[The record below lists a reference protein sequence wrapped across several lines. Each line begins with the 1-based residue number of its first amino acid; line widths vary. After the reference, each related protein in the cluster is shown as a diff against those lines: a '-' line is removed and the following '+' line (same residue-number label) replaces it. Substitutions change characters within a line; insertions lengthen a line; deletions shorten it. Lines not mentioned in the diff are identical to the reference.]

1 MHTRPLHLLTC
12 KCTMFPRSPCDSRDR
27 ICGLPT
33 AGSLLLAFTLAQ
45 SLMWSDQTLMTCIP
59 SSASGYIESQRI
71 MGRRRVHI
79 GMRVSVFLEMH
90 DQKKHDRKKSAGDS
104 LMIPAYGT
112 SAPLSTSNS
121 SDCKR
126 TVKRNVWLLCLC
138 AWIWNRSSYLI
149 SLAYDDW
156 TQQVWFEA
164 GKSTLLT
171 TRNY

>member
-1 MHTRPLHLLTC
+1 
-12 KCTMFPRSPCDSRDR
+12 
-27 ICGLPT
+27 
-33 AGSLLLAFTLAQ
+33 
-45 SLMWSDQTLMTCIP
+45 
-59 SSASGYIESQRI
+59 

-149 SLAYDDW
+149 SLAYDD
-156 TQQVWFEA
+156 
-164 GKSTLLT
+164 
-171 TRNY
+171 